1 MCSEV
6 AVDGAGDVV
15 TENALGSFGR
25 TMEAG
30 QFASLD
36 YRIAHAIEFEAD
48 GQHNYQY
55 FSAKSLYLAQDVLLD
70 NQCSYQHIHRQLF
83 MQ

>member
-6 AVDGAGDVV
+6 AVDGADDMV

-25 TMEAG
+25 TMEER

-36 YRIAHAIEFEAD
+36 YRIAHAIEF
-48 GQHNYQY
+48 
-55 FSAKSLYLAQDVLLD
+55 
-70 NQCSYQHIHRQLF
+70 
-83 MQ
+83 

>member
-36 YRIAHAIEFEAD
+36 YRIAHAIEF
-48 GQHNYQY
+48 
-55 FSAKSLYLAQDVLLD
+55 
-70 NQCSYQHIHRQLF
+70 
-83 MQ
+83 